1 MVKRKTRYFRIG
13 SAFLAAFALW
23 TAAVGFIDVQAIGPN
38 GSSVGFAMLNGLVH
52 KTIGVHWGLCTATDL
67 LGLIPIGLALGFA
80 VSGLVQLI
88 KRRSLF
94 KVDRSILV
102 LGGFYIAVAAMY
114 LLFEKVVINY
124 RPVLIDGNS
133 EASYPSSTTML
144 ALCVIPTAMMQLKSR
159 IRRTAVRRAVL
170 VILGILT
177 AFLLVGRLISG
188 VHWLTD
194 IIGGVLLS
202 RVICR
207 DVLIFTLKILLCDII
222 VPQRRYFTA
231 ADRPIIY
238 SALFPFFESL
248 YAFRILIKFLYPR
261 EEHFGKRIEPSF
273 CGSDCKMRYSR
284 EKFQLSFERK
294 SH

>member
-102 LGGFYIAVAAMY
+102 LGGFYIAVAAIY

-144 ALCVIPTAMMQLKSR
+144 ALCVIPTAMMQLKNR

-202 RVICR
+202 TG
-207 DVLIFTLKILLCDII
+207 L
-222 VPQRRYFTA
+222 
-231 ADRPIIY
+231 
-238 SALFPFFESL
+238 SAL
-248 YAFRILIKFLYPR
+248 YAAM
-261 EEHFGKRIEPSF
+261 
-273 CGSDCKMRYSR
+273 C
-284 EKFQLSFERK
+284 
-294 SH
+294 